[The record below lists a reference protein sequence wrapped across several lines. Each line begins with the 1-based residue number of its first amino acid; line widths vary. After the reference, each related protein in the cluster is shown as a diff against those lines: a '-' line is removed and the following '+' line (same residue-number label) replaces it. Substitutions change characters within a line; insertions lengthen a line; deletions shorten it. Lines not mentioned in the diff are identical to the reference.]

1 MFSFFIQNSFIYL
14 IVISNLFFLF
24 FLLFF
29 KRRLAINDKNKE
41 SWWSQ
46 ASSKS
51 EKSIPTALEAKD
63 KVILVPQIRQKLF
76 TCREMSRRTVR
87 EATDS
92 KRKFKP
98 MKTAVSA
105 AVGPLQKRRQKAKS
119 AYRFCKVDTFR
130 NNQWLFQCFDAFV

>member
-1 MFSFFIQNSFIYL
+1 MCSGS
-14 IVISNLFFLF
+14 
-24 FLLFF
+24 
-29 KRRLAINDKNKE
+29 E
-41 SWWSQ
+41 HTQ

-51 EKSIPTALEAKD
+51 EKAIPTALETKD

-98 MKTAVSA
+98 MKTAVSGRGLRA
-105 AVGPLQKRRQKAKS
+105 ATNTAVGHSKRGGKKPSLHADSARSTRSGTSKKIKILFKSPLFFNFS
-119 AYRFCKVDTFR
+119 
-130 NNQWLFQCFDAFV
+130 QWLFQCFDAFV